1 MLKAYKY
8 KLEPTTEQKILIE
21 KHIGSCRYIYN
32 WALSLKVKSYEETG
46 KSLSQFDIN
55 KRITSLKVENNWL
68 GEVNSQSLQGMT
80 RNLESAF
87 TRFFREKKG
96 FPNYKSKKNPV
107 QSFPVPQHYSVD
119 FETNTIK
126 LPKIGIVKAV
136 LHRTFEG
143 ELKTATVSKSCTGKY
158 YISILV
164 DNGKDHPI
172 KKTFSETTTIGVDVG
187 IKDFAVLS
195 TGEKIENPKYLKSS
209 LQRLKVLQKRVSRK
223 QKGSKNREKAKQRLA
238 VLHDKITNQRND
250 FQNKLSFRL
259 VSENQAIAL
268 ETLNVKGMVKNH
280 HLAQAISD
288 SAWSSF
294 VTKLEYKAE
303 WFGKTILRIGQFE
316 PSSKVCNVC
325 GYHKSDLTLKDREW
339 TCPDCKTKHDR
350 DINAAINIKK
360 FALIDQ
366 NLIGFE
372 TYSTLSEREE
382 EPEDSLAKVKGMN
395 QEATL
400 L

>member
-1 MLKAYKY
+1 LIKNIISFMMKAFKFRLY
-8 KLEPTTEQKILIE
+8 PTTTQATQLNQ
-21 KHIGSCRYIYN
+21 HIGSCRFVYN
-32 WALSLKVKSYEETG
+32 WALTQKIKTYEQTG
-46 KSLSQFDIN
+46 KSISRFDLN
-55 KRITSLKVENNWL
+55 KLIPALKTSNEWL

-80 RNLESAF
+80 KQVESAF
-87 TRFFREKKG
+87 TRFFREKNG
-96 FPNYKSKKNPV
+96 FPKFKSKKNPI
-107 QSFPVPQHYSVD
+107 QSFPVPQHYFVN
-119 FETNTIK
+119 FENNTVK
-126 LPKIGIVKAV
+126 LPKIGEIKAV

-143 ELKTATVSKSCTGKY
+143 ELKTATVSRSCKGNY

-164 DNGKDHPI
+164 EDGKELSE
-172 KKTFSETTTIGVDVG
+172 KQKFSESTTIGIDVG
-187 IKDFAVLS
+187 IKNFAVLS
-195 TGEKIENPKYLKSS
+195 TGEKIENPKYLKNS

-223 QKGSKNREKAKQRLA
+223 QNGSKNREKAKQRLA
-238 VLHDKITNQRND
+238 ILHDKITNQRND

-288 SAWSSF
+288 SAWSRL

-303 WFGKTILRIGQFE
+303 WFGKNILRIGRFE

-360 FALIDQ
+360 FALVAQ
-366 NLIGFE
+366 NLIGI
-372 TYSTLSEREE
+372 
-382 EPEDSLAKVKGMN
+382 
-395 QEATL
+395 
-400 L
+400 

>member
-1 MLKAYKY
+1 
-8 KLEPTTEQKILIE
+8 
-21 KHIGSCRYIYN
+21 
-32 WALSLKVKSYEETG
+32 
-46 KSLSQFDIN
+46 
-55 KRITSLKVENNWL
+55 
-68 GEVNSQSLQGMT
+68 MT

-107 QSFPVPQHYSVD
+107 QSFPIPQHYVVD
-119 FETNTIK
+119 FENNTVK
-126 LPKIGIVKAV
+126 LPKIGVVKAE
-136 LHRTFEG
+136 LHRKFEG
-143 ELKTATVSKSCTGKY
+143 ELKTATISKSCTGEY

-164 DNGKDHPI
+164 DNGKELPA
-172 KKTFSETTTIGVDVG
+172 KETFSEITTIGVDVG

-209 LQRLKVLQKRVSRK
+209 LKRLKVLQRRVSRK

-238 VLHDKITNQRND
+238 KLHERITNQRND
-250 FQNKLSFRL
+250 FQHKLSFRL
-259 VSENQAIAL
+259 VSENQAVAL
-268 ETLNVKGMVKNH
+268 ETLNVKGMQKNH
-280 HLAQAISD
+280 HLAQAIGD

-316 PSSKVCNVC
+316 PSSKVCHVC
-325 GYHKSDLTLKDREW
+325 GFHKSNLTLKDREW
-339 TCPDCKTKHDR
+339 TCPECKTVLDR

-366 NLIGFE
+366 NLIG
-372 TYSTLSEREE
+372 
-382 EPEDSLAKVKGMN
+382 V
-395 QEATL
+395 
-400 L
+400 